1 VSATTS
7 IDQSGRDLI
16 VEFLLQEG
24 KLTEK
29 DVQAV
34 YEIQRKD
41 GCRIERA
48 LVLSRVVADT
58 DIASI
63 YSAKLHVP
71 LMQLDMAVNPPPQ
84 EVIDLLPEKFLRDA
98 LVIPLQRKGG
108 DLQVAVVDPS
118 DLSTLHDVQL
128 YSGSTPI
135 VFVTPLLQAER
146 ALEHLF
152 GARNVVSEIS
162 LEARNDDHAEDAD
175 VGEDIIDLDRPI
187 IDSPDTQIIRMVNHV
202 VRQAIEERASD
213 IHIEPLAESVA
224 IRFRIDGSLQA
235 RPAPPK
241 KMFLPLLSRLKVIS
255 KMDIAE
261 KRLAQD
267 GAFSVL
273 HNRNQIDM
281 RVSAVP
287 TVHGQKMVIR
297 ILNKDAQP
305 LDLEK
310 LGFNEKQRECFNQG
324 ANQPHG
330 LIFVTGPTGSGKSTT
345 LYATLKLLNDPT
357 TNIVTVEDPVEYKMD
372 GVNQVQV
379 HSVIGLTFASAL
391 RAFLRQDPD
400 VIMVGEVRDQET
412 AEICMR
418 AALTGHLV
426 LSTLHTNSALSAIDR
441 LVDMG
446 IEPFMV
452 ASTMRLVEAQ
462 RLIRRLCVKCKRP
475 YDPDPKTRE
484 KYKILPEH
492 TVFQAAGCET
502 CNGTGYRGRVGIF
515 EVITITPA
523 LRDMIQKRAPL
534 SEMQEQAEKEGMA
547 SLMTNAL
554 EKVRAGITSLD
565 EAVTAIMEGSE

>member
-1 VSATTS
+1 MTME
-7 IDQSGRDLI
+7 SGRDLI
-16 VEFLLQEG
+16 VELLIQER
-24 KLTEK
+24 KLDEK
-29 DVQAV
+29 NVEAI
-34 YEIQRKD
+34 YEIQRKES
-41 GCRIERA
+41 CRIEHA
-48 LVLSRVVADT
+48 LVMSRVVSDT
-58 DIASI
+58 DLAAA
-63 YSAKLHVP
+63 YSGKLHVP
-71 LMQLDMAVNPPPQ
+71 LVQLDMEVNAP
-84 EVIDLLPEKFLRDA
+84 ERETVDLLPEKFLRDS
-98 LVIPLQRKGG
+98 LVVPLQRKGTA
-108 DLQVAVVDPS
+108 LQIAMVDPS
-118 DLSTLHDVQL
+118 DLAVLHDVQL
-128 YSGSTPI
+128 YSGLTPI
-135 VFVTPLLQAER
+135 AFVAPLLQVER
-146 ALEHLF
+146 ALAHLF
-152 GARNVVSEIS
+152 GARNLVSEIS
-162 LEARNDDHAEDAD
+162 LEIPTEDHSDDAD
-175 VGEDIIDLDRPI
+175 VGEDVIDLDRPI
-187 IDSPDTQIIRMVNHV
+187 VDSPDTQIIRMVNHV

-213 IHIEPLAESVA
+213 IHIEPLSESVS

-241 KMFLPLLSRLKVIS
+241 KMFLALLSRLKVIS

-261 KRLAQD
+261 KRLPQD
-267 GAFSVL
+267 GSFSVL

-310 LGFNEKQRECFNQG
+310 LGFNARQRECFHQG

-372 GVNQVQV
+372 GVNQVQT
-379 HSVIGLTFASAL
+379 HSVIGLNFASAL

-412 AEICMR
+412 AEICLR

-441 LVDMG
+441 IVDMG

-452 ASTMRLVEAQ
+452 ASTLRLVEAQ
-462 RLIRRLCVKCKRP
+462 RLIRRLCKECKKS
-475 YDPDPKTRE
+475 YDPDPQTRA
-484 KYKILPEH
+484 KYKIGPED
-492 TVFQAAGCET
+492 TLFQAIGCDA
-502 CNGTGYRGRVGIF
+502 CGGSGYRGRVGIF

-534 SEMQEQAEKEGMA
+534 SQLQEQAEREGMA

-554 EKVRAGITSLD
+554 EKVRAGVTSLD
-565 EAVTAIMEGSE
+565 EAVTAIMEGDE

>member
-1 VSATTS
+1 
-7 IDQSGRDLI
+7 
-16 VEFLLQEG
+16 
-24 KLTEK
+24 
-29 DVQAV
+29 
-34 YEIQRKD
+34 
-41 GCRIERA
+41 
-48 LVLSRVVADT
+48 
-58 DIASI
+58 
-63 YSAKLHVP
+63 
-71 LMQLDMAVNPPPQ
+71 
-84 EVIDLLPEKFLRDA
+84 
-98 LVIPLQRKGG
+98 
-108 DLQVAVVDPS
+108 
-118 DLSTLHDVQL
+118 
-128 YSGSTPI
+128 
-135 VFVTPLLQAER
+135 
-146 ALEHLF
+146 
-152 GARNVVSEIS
+152 
-162 LEARNDDHAEDAD
+162 
-175 VGEDIIDLDRPI
+175 
-187 IDSPDTQIIRMVNHV
+187 
-202 VRQAIEERASD
+202 
-213 IHIEPLAESVA
+213 
-224 IRFRIDGSLQA
+224 
-235 RPAPPK
+235 
-241 KMFLPLLSRLKVIS
+241 
-255 KMDIAE
+255 
-261 KRLAQD
+261 
-267 GAFSVL
+267 
-273 HNRNQIDM
+273 M
-281 RVSAVP
+281 RVNAVP

-310 LGFNEKQRECFNQG
+310 LGFNEKQRECFHQG

-330 LIFVTGPTGSGKSTT
+330 IVLVTGPTGSGKSTT
-345 LYATLKLLNDPT
+345 LYATLKLLNDPS

-372 GVNQVQV
+372 GVNQVQT
-379 HSVIGLTFASAL
+379 HAVIGLNFASAL

-462 RLIRRLCVKCKRP
+462 RLIRRLCTKCKKP

-492 TVFQAAGCET
+492 TVFQAVGCDA

-515 EVITITPA
+515 EVIMITPT

-534 SEMQEQAEKEGMA
+534 SEMQEQAEREGMA

-565 EAVTAIMEGSE
+565 EAITAIMEGQE